1 MSEQPTDYLKKPEHY
16 RATDVSDQVAN
27 ILGNWPFL
35 DKTRKLTRL
44 FIITNFGLPNSPGY
58 TELQAEDG
66 KTRIT
71 HQSLNNM
78 AVFNNLDEIGE
89 NKQIKHD
96 IKPKILLPS
105 TETEISF
112 LNSGVGRYLLDECVN
127 RDYYEQFPVAV
138 WTYLFSTFDEIL
150 RGMFYCTEGQTGDNK
165 HSKRYLNKLTSPKK
179 IIQWCKAQGSKRP
192 DPINLVMKNS
202 GVFVKFLVEINEETR
217 KNGCSKNGRSSK
229 FDPSTIMKHMLEGD
243 LTKCPDLISVK
254 SCYQD
259 LHKFSKTE
267 LLQKFRENR
276 KYFYSMLHSAQ
287 FIINQSFQLARDPDR
302 VIKPTKPKTNK
313 TTFIP
318 KYQLNMTRGGV
329 KNIDGLIFVMVCF
342 VNDVFQDG
350 PRLQCKCCAEREENG
365 CDSIDFEERLLTDLY
380 KDRGDEFHNPWLHLA
395 ICNRLNK
402 ITNRFRY
409 ESTYEEE
416 FDFDEWTLST
426 ENKKFLANEFLSSAF
441 LTLLMQDP
449 DSRMF
454 FDLNDTNFGL
464 MTIMGTL
471 GRIFDEEQIDEIGIY
486 GCNVTSMGYLLL
498 AYHHLIDHHDDTQD
512 IDKQII
518 LVLIKHIDKMRSRL
532 IKVNGSDWTGS

>member
-1 MSEQPTDYLKKPEHY
+1 MSEQHTDYLEKPEHY
-16 RATDVSDQVAN
+16 RSSDVSDQVAN

-44 FIITNFGLPNSPGY
+44 FIITNFGLPKSPGY

-71 HQSLNNM
+71 HTSLNNM
-78 AVFNNLDEIGE
+78 TIFNVSDDEVGE
-89 NKQIKHD
+89 NTKTIHKQQKV
-96 IKPKILLPS
+96 LLP
-105 TETEISF
+105 TTDTDRSF
-112 LNSGVGRYLLDECVN
+112 LNSGVGRFLLDECVN

-150 RGMFYCTEGQTGDNK
+150 RGMFCCTEGQTGDNT
-165 HSKRYLNKLTSPKK
+165 HSKRYLNNLSSPKK

-192 DPINLVMKNS
+192 DPVDLVMRNL
-202 GVFVKFLVEINEETR
+202 GIFVKFLVEINEEHR
-217 KNGCSKNGRSSK
+217 KNGLSNK
-229 FDPSTIMKHMLEGD
+229 FDPSTIIKHMLEGD
-243 LTKCPDLISVK
+243 LTRCLDLRSVK

-267 LLQKFRENR
+267 LIRKFRENR
-276 KYFYSMLHSAQ
+276 KYFYNMLHAAE

-302 VIKPTKPKTNK
+302 IIKRSKPKTNK

-318 KYQLNMTRGGV
+318 KYQLNMTRGGI
-329 KNIDGLIFVMVCF
+329 KNIDGLILVMVCF

-350 PRLQCKCCAEREENG
+350 PRLQCKCCAEREDKIG

-380 KDRGDEFHNPWLHLA
+380 KTRGDEFHNPWLHLA
-395 ICNRLNK
+395 MCNRLNK

-409 ESTYEEE
+409 ESTHEDE
-416 FDFDEWTLST
+416 FDSQWTFSL

-449 DSRMF
+449 DSGMF
-454 FDLNDTNFGL
+454 FDLNDKNFGL

-532 IKVNGSDWTGS
+532 IKVNGIE